1 MPGIGA
7 QKKDAVDTQV
17 VKSRLKG
24 TTEKPRGKPRKLDDK
39 DLFDQA
45 VRMGGLGMS
54 PPSVSRSLGL
64 RKDAIREWL
73 RLGEA
78 GIEDDLETIYTKFYT
93 AWHRAFEE
101 TREMALQRMLTS
113 KDDRLIERWL
123 VRTDREQDYVDWER
137 LQVAEAGRTN
147 VQVLNAPQ
155 NALGALEVVK
165 KRMVEEGTMPAG
177 KLARGESADADSE
190 G

>member
-1 MPGIGA
+1 MGISRPV
-7 QKKDAVDTQV
+7 KDIGDMELTKNRV
-17 VKSRLKG
+17 KG
-24 TTEKPRGKPRKLDDK
+24 TGGKPRGVRPKLENK

-64 RKDAIREWL
+64 RKDSIREWL

-78 GIEDDLETIYTKFYT
+78 GIEEGLESIYTKFYT

-123 VRTDREQDYVDWER
+123 VRTDREQDYEDWER

-155 NALGALEVVK
+155 NALGALDAVK
-165 KRMVEEGTMPAG
+165 QRMLDEGTMPAG
-177 KLARGESADADSE
+177 KLARGESADADSQ